1 MRPGFSTHSDT
12 KEREQY
18 LKSYHGEYSGYH
30 GGNDNRTYTGKGLS
44 FSHGSITEP
53 YAKVELNWSRITKRI
68 SVLIAQDRF
77 LLEKD
82 RGAMADYEIRQLAR
96 SIHNFFSGSPELYP
110 RPYRSNNISDY
121 WQGVQEVAGQLTD
134 PARVEEIYQT
144 MMLPLWEGT
153 PQEDR
158 HYESRKTGLEAM
170 QAYRDGTYSVF
181 GLAHT
186 LQPLPSAV
194 DVALPEPVPAPVEPT
209 PIVSETETADLY
221 RDLAKQALYFYGEF
235 EGSREAPMAGGGCR
249 NM

>member
-1 MRPGFSTHSDT
+1 MFFSTHSDT

-96 SIHNFFSGSPELYP
+96 SIHNFFPVRRNCIHDLIALTIFLIIGRAFRRWPDSLPT
-110 RPYRSNNISDY
+110 RPVWKRS
-121 WQGVQEVAGQLTD
+121 TR
-134 PARVEEIYQT
+134 P
-144 MMLPLWEGT
+144 
-153 PQEDR
+153 
-158 HYESRKTGLEAM
+158 
-170 QAYRDGTYSVF
+170 
-181 GLAHT
+181 
-186 LQPLPSAV
+186 
-194 DVALPEPVPAPVEPT
+194 
-209 PIVSETETADLY
+209 
-221 RDLAKQALYFYGEF
+221 
-235 EGSREAPMAGGGCR
+235 
-249 NM
+249 